1 MRAVMKK
8 QSVFLRSALLFSFLY
23 LVYLTSLSFY
33 DADKQYRVDLENWIN
48 ASTTFSKA
56 GDDLLN
62 QGEVFDLDE
71 RLAMAL
77 SSHQIHFYLIRQDGR
92 DLMYGNEAGPDDRL
106 PLVNQPG
113 TYSNEN
119 YRYVVTQAG
128 SYQLTIGHK
137 TSFKAYLGFFW
148 QRLGRDKV
156 IDFFLEIIGF
166 VVILLISFRDLRQIL
181 KSMSVRGAK
190 RGDLSLGNSSETL
203 ALVRGLH
210 GFENQAKTLQAEK
223 EQFRSQVLP
232 ALRRELESGKKPP
245 YEFACTLVRT
255 DVNNFTQVFMS
266 DKRTRFMTS
275 INDFFVGV
283 THLVSRYNGSVYE
296 FVGDEVLF
304 YFKDDEHESSS
315 ATAIA
320 ALRDIHKLA
329 MKLSETT
336 EENGYAFRIK
346 SSVAHGLLRFGP
358 LVDAYAL
365 AGPPLIE
372 SVRMLS
378 HVHEKSENTVLFDE
392 SMSDVVTDLCRS
404 HRHQVV
410 MLKGLTGARTLATLE
425 AYTPL
430 SLHLRQDG
438 SKNLKFATYYRDDED
453 ICEILKFVNESYGNV
468 ASAELNALV
477 SMFRKYTVAKA
488 SLEIRRAYVDCLATL
503 SRAHDNNEKDVYLY
517 ASLVSAANHILTA
530 KEWSGEVRNAMY
542 GCLSHPNRRVVA
554 NALDIF
560 ATFEPEAGE
569 KIFADLAKSGDN
581 RIEANS
587 LIKEAKR
594 GWKKKTAQW
603 LKTMLNA
610 PTPYSKASALYALGE
625 IAKHFKETDEVAFSS
640 DSDLQSLLEMIPK
653 LTEHANAMVRRQA
666 LSALGK
672 AGLAEEVAKPIAPM
686 GEMVAPASNVTP
698 IRRVG

>member
-1 MRAVMKK
+1 MNPKK
-8 QSVFLRSALLFSFLY
+8 ISVFVRSGLIFCFLY
-23 LVYLTSLSFY
+23 LTYIMTLTIY
-33 DADKQYRVDLENWIN
+33 DADKQYRVDLEDWIN
-48 ASTTFSKA
+48 AASTFSKA
-56 GDDLLN
+56 GDDLLKE
-62 QGEVFDLDE
+62 GEVFELDE

-92 DLMYGNEAGPDDRL
+92 DLMYGNEAGPEDRL
-106 PLVNQPG
+106 PLVNQTG

-119 YRYVVTQAG
+119 YRYVVTSVG
-128 SYQLTIGHK
+128 SYQLVIGHK

-148 QRLGRDKV
+148 ERLGRDKV
-156 IDFFLEIIGF
+156 IDFFVEIFGF
-166 VVILLISFRDLRQIL
+166 VAILLFSFRDLRQIL
-181 KSMSVRGAK
+181 KRMSVRGAK
-190 RGDLSLGNSSETL
+190 RGDIALAQSSETL
-203 ALVRGLH
+203 TLVRGLS
-210 GFENQAKTLQAEK
+210 GFESQAKSLQAEK
-223 EQFRSQVLP
+223 EQYRSQVLP

-266 DKRTRFMTS
+266 EKRTQFMSS

-315 ATAIA
+315 STAIA

-329 MKLSETT
+329 MKISETT
-336 EENGYAFRIK
+336 EEHGYSFRVK

-378 HVHEKSENTVLFDE
+378 HVHEKSENTVLFNE

-404 HRHQVV
+404 RRQQVV
-410 MLKGLTGARTLATLE
+410 MLKGLTGARALATLE

-430 SLHLRQDG
+430 SLHLRQET
-438 SKNLKFATYYRDDED
+438 KNLKFATYYRDDED
-453 ICEILKFVNESYGNV
+453 ICEILKFVSQSYGRI
-468 ASAELNALV
+468 ASAELNVLV

-488 SLEIRRAYVDCLATL
+488 SPEIRRAYVDCLQTL
-503 SRAHDNNEKDVYLY
+503 SHAHDNNEKDVFLY
-517 ASLVSAANHILTA
+517 ASLVSAANHILTEN
-530 KEWSGEVRNAMY
+530 EWPGEVRNAMY

-560 ATFEPEAGE
+560 ATFEAEAGE

-594 GWKKKTAQW
+594 DWKKKTAQW
-603 LKTMLNA
+603 LKTMLKA
-610 PTPYSKASALYALGE
+610 PTPYSKASGLYALGE
-625 IAKHFKETDEVAFSS
+625 IAKHFKETDEVAFSA
-640 DSDLQSLLEMIPK
+640 DSNLQELLEMIPK

-666 LSALGK
+666 LSALAKSGM
-672 AGLAEEVAKPIAPM
+672 ADEVATA
-686 GEMVAPASNVTP
+686 VASAASVEVKSNVTP
-698 IRRVG
+698 LRKIG